1 MFESALSEGPVEN
14 AHDRITVCLAGTYP
28 RGDVIATTIAALL
41 VPAVAASC
49 KCMR

>member
-1 MFESALSEGPVEN
+1 LFDSALSKGPVEN

-28 RGDVIATTIAALL
+28 PGDVIAATIAALL

-49 KCMR
+49 KCKR